1 MSVTDLL
8 LPSGTSGI
16 SALPKAKAR
25 NHIKVLFLASPTPPK
40 KEEMV
45 VITTLLALLHTSR

>member
-16 SALPKAKAR
+16 STLPKAR
-25 NHIKVLFLASPTPPK
+25 NHIKVLFLASPIPPK